1 MNLIKDFSYKQSN
14 FPNLNK
20 LALRTIPKEFFPK
33 ILLDK
38 YWKLKKYDLLWIEVM
53 YLGLKVLCA
62 DWPNAYKQDTMLEMK
77 KISKETDH
85 LLGQLEFNFEFTLRI
100 LLTIRVAQAT
110 DPCWQ
115 KI

>member
-1 MNLIKDFSYKQSN
+1 
-14 FPNLNK
+14 
-20 LALRTIPKEFFPK
+20 
-33 ILLDK
+33 
-38 YWKLKKYDLLWIEVM
+38 
-53 YLGLKVLCA
+53 
-62 DWPNAYKQDTMLEMK
+62 MLETK

-110 DPCWQ
+110 DLCWQ